1 MLSRMGFQPKRAFL
15 PSDNELPP
23 WAMSLGLAVAVG
35 VIYFLA
41 ARLSLAL
48 ISRPDGVAVF
58 WPAAG
63 VASGVLIGLG
73 PAARLPVIVGT
84 VAATIVANVLGDRS
98 FWSSLVFA
106 LCNAGEAVVVA
117 LLIQRFF
124 GSPFRLESVKRVF
137 GLVAAAIVATAL
149 SGAVATLAYKT
160 LYASPAPVLTIWRT
174 WFVSDALGIITIAPL
189 LIGVFSAVRDRPPP
203 REALEGFLALVCV
216 AALAFLILRLPS
228 EAWAVE
234 VIIALFF
241 PLSLWIAARC
251 QPGFAA
257 AAVSIV
263 AITVV
268 WSTTY
273 GTGVFGNPALPV
285 RERVLTAQA
294 IILATTLG
302 ALILAALFAERR
314 RHEAI
319 VVENAERLQ
328 SALQIGGVMAFSWW
342 VREGTTQRSENA
354 AQMMGYDPDQP
365 IPAESFLERIHPE
378 DHERFKA
385 YLHDVSPENPSYV
398 VAFRYMRPDGR
409 EIWFEETAQ
418 AEFDAARRVVKMT
431 GLTRDVTERKRAEA
445 ELAASR
451 KAAETADRAK
461 SAFLAAASHD
471 LRQPLQSLTLLTNA
485 LKPHLQTAGGHLLLG
500 RIARSLD
507 VMKDVLDSLLDINR
521 LETGV
526 LNPSKSN
533 FSLLGSAR
541 VIGGRVLRRGHR
553 ARARMAAGALAA
565 RGAQRPPPA
574 RADVAQSPVQRV
586 ALHRAGENHARLP
599 AQRRQGAHRGVGQR
613 HRDCRS
619 AHRPHLRRALS
630 GRGPHAS
637 RQLRPRARD
646 RAAARKPARASRRG
660 AVAAGRGLVLLDR
673 DPARAGRCEP
683 GERRGGHARAAGRA
697 RVPRHDPGGRGRL
710 LRAQRH
716 RVAARRRRADVV
728 GTANGHE
735 ALELVTAKR
744 VRPELVLSDFNLPGR
759 MNGVETIQALRKAL
773 AANIPAI
780 VLTGD
785 IRSEV
790 LDAIALH
797 DVRIATKPVNADQL
811 IAARAPAAR
820 PGGGRVSR
828 RYVWASY
835 CVRRGSSAGLT

>member
-1 MLSRMGFQPKRAFL
+1 MLSRMGFQPKRAFF
-15 PSDNELPP
+15 PSDSELPP

-48 ISRPDGVAVF
+48 ISRPDGVALF

-63 VASGVLIGLG
+63 VSSGVLIGLG

-84 VAATIVANVLGDRS
+84 VAATIVANILGDRS
-98 FWSSLVFA
+98 FWSSLGFA

-124 GSPFRLESVKRVF
+124 GSPFRLELVKRVF

-149 SGAVATLAYKT
+149 SGTAATLAYKT
-160 LYASPAPVLTIWRT
+160 LYASPAPALTIWRT

-189 LIGVFSAVRDRPPP
+189 LIGVFSAVRYRPPP
-203 REALEGFLALVCV
+203 REVLEGCLALVCV
-216 AALAFLILRLPS
+216 AALALLILRLPS

-251 QPGFAA
+251 QPVFAA
-257 AAVSIV
+257 AAVSII

-319 VVENAERLQ
+319 VVENAARLQ

-365 IPAESFLERIHPE
+365 ISANSFLERIHPE
-378 DHERFKA
+378 DRERFKA

-409 EIWFEETAQ
+409 EVWFEETAQ

-485 LKPHLQTAGGHLLLG
+485 LKPHLQTAGGHLLIG

-533 FSLLGSAR
+533 FSLSDLLESLEDEFYAAVTERGLEWRLVRSRLAVHSDRRLVELMLRNLLSNALRYTERGKIMLGCRRTGDKVRIEVWDSGIGIAEVHIGRIFDEHYQVEDRTHLGSFGLGLAIVQR
-541 VIGGRVLRRGHR
+541 LGNLLGHR
-553 ARARMAAGALAA
+553 VEVRSQPGEGSCFSIEIPLAPEGASLESDVAALPARPAEPAFRGTILVVEDDSFVRSGIELLLAA
-565 RGAQRPPPA
+565 EG
-574 RADVAQSPVQRV
+574 
-586 ALHRAGENHARLP
+586 
-599 AQRRQGAHRGVGQR
+599 
-613 HRDCRS
+613 
-619 AHRPHLRRALS
+619 LS
-630 GRGPHAS
+630 
-637 RQLRPRARD
+637 
-646 RAAARKPARASRRG
+646 
-660 AVAAGRGLVLLDR
+660 
-673 DPARAGRCEP
+673 
-683 GERRGGHARAAGRA
+683 
-697 RVPRHDPGGRGRL
+697 
-710 LRAQRH
+710 
-716 RVAARRRRADVV
+716 VV

-773 AANIPAI
+773 ATNVPAI

-797 DVRIATKPVNADQL
+797 DVRVATKPVNADQL
-811 IAARAPAAR
+811 LALVRQQHAQAAAE
-820 PGGGRVSR
+820 
-828 RYVWASY
+828 
-835 CVRRGSSAGLT
+835 